1 MNILV
6 QIEKLETQLAQKEV
20 ELQKVGSE
28 LKKHLSTDTIG
39 GCYAAS
45 AIWLM
50 IVIFVYLQKIIL
62 IAASRR

>member
-45 AIWLM
+45 AI
-50 IVIFVYLQKIIL
+50 
-62 IAASRR
+62 